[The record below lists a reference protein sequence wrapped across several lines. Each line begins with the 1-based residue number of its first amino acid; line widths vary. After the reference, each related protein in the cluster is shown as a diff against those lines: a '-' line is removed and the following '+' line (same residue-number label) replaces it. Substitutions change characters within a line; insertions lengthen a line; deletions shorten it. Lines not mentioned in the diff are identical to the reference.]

1 MRRKFEPSINCLTST
16 GLPKPL
22 NRLHRLPK
30 HDTLGL
36 VPSDGFNVK
45 TSETHMDFLNPDV
58 HRIKE
63 RPLLS
68 MINKENLAEL
78 TQVARPVTGP
88 DTGFGTVINKHPSNH
103 DAVWRQTS

>member
-1 MRRKFEPSINCLTST
+1 MSST

-30 HDTLGL
+30 HNTNGL
-36 VPSDGFNVK
+36 IPSDGFNVK
-45 TSETHMDFLNPDV
+45 VSEAHMDFLNPDV

-78 TQVARPVTGP
+78 TQVERPVVGP
-88 DTGFGTVINKHPSNH
+88 DTGFGTIINKFPTNH
-103 DAVWRQTS
+103 D

>member
-1 MRRKFEPSINCLTST
+1 MSST

-22 NRLHRLPK
+22 NRLHRFPK
-30 HDTLGL
+30 HETKHLI
-36 VPSDGFNVK
+36 PSDGFNVK
-45 TSETHMDFLNPDV
+45 VSESHMDFLDPEV

-63 RPLLS
+63 RPLLN

-88 DTGFGTVINKHPSNH
+88 DTGFGTIVNKHPTGH
-103 DAVWRQTS
+103 DKLWR